1 MHGDLRSPE
10 TRQFANGCGSRFE
23 VELARAESFA
33 AKLRISEVEMQNDVP
48 LGAIRHDWKVEE
60 VLALL
65 RLPLPELIYTAQSIH
80 RRHFDPAKVELAQL
94 LSIKTG
100 GCPENCGYCS
110 QSAHFD
116 TGVAATRLMP
126 TEAIVADARRA
137 KANGATRF
145 CMGAAWRS
153 PKDRDIDAL
162 CPAIAAV
169 KELGLETCMTLGML
183 TGAQAR
189 KLKAAGLDFY
199 NHNLDTAPEYYAKVV
214 TTRTYADR
222 LETLG
227 HVREAGIAVC
237 CGGIVG
243 MGESER
249 DRASLLCQLATL
261 PAHPE
266 SVPINLL
273 MQVEGTPLGVSERID
288 TLDLVRTVAVAR
300 IVMPK
305 SVVRLSAGRERMSD
319 EAQALCL
326 IAGANS
332 IFVGTRLLTT
342 PNPRPDRDASLLARL
357 GMEADPLPPL
367 APQRRELGEGYN

>member
-1 MHGDLRSPE
+1 M
-10 TRQFANGCGSRFE
+10 
-23 VELARAESFA
+23 
-33 AKLRISEVEMQNDVP
+33 NDV
-48 LGAIRHDWKVEE
+48 GTREVVADSTIAGTVRHDWTVDE
-60 VLALL
+60 VLSLL
-65 RLPLPELIYTAQSIH
+65 HLPFPELIYTAQSIH
-80 RRHFDPAKVELAQL
+80 RQRFDPAKVELAQL

-100 GCPENCGYCS
+100 GCPEDCGYCA
-110 QSAHFD
+110 QSAHFE
-116 TGVAATRLMP
+116 TGVAATKLM
-126 TEAIVADARRA
+126 AADDIVAEARRA

-169 KELGLETCMTLGML
+169 KGLGMETCVTLGML
-183 TGAQAR
+183 TGPQAW

-199 NHNLDTAPEYYAKVV
+199 NHNLDTSPEYYGAIVS
-214 TTRTYADR
+214 TRAYADR

-227 HVREAGIAVC
+227 HVRDAGISVC

-249 DRASLLCQLATL
+249 DRASLLCQLANL

-266 SVPINLL
+266 SVPVNLL
-273 MQVEGTPLGVSERID
+273 MQIEGTPLGRSARID
-288 TLDLVRTVAVAR
+288 TLDLVRTIAAAR
-300 IVMPK
+300 IAMPR

-326 IAGANS
+326 LAGANS
-332 IFVGTRLLTT
+332 IFVGARLLTT
-342 PNPRPDRDASLLARL
+342 SNPSRDHDAHLLARL
-357 GMEADPLPPL
+357 GMDAAASGVGPL
-367 APQRRELGEGYN
+367 APGRRSAEEA

>member
-1 MHGDLRSPE
+1 M
-10 TRQFANGCGSRFE
+10 TY
-23 VELARAESFA
+23 
-33 AKLRISEVEMQNDVP
+33 EVEMWEDAGQRAF
-48 LGAIRHDWKVEE
+48 LGTIRHDWTVEE
-60 VLALL
+60 VLALV

-100 GCPENCGYCS
+100 GCPENCGYCA

-116 TGVAATRLMP
+116 TGLAATKLMP
-126 TEAIVADARRA
+126 AAEIVAEARRA
-137 KANGATRF
+137 KANGASRF

-162 CPAIAAV
+162 CPAIAEV

-189 KLKAAGLDFY
+189 KLKSVGLDFY
-199 NHNLDTAPEYYAKVV
+199 NHNLDTSPEYYGEVV
-214 TTRTYADR
+214 TTRTYDDR

-227 HVREAGIAVC
+227 HVRDAGIAVC

-249 DRASLLCQLATL
+249 DRASLLCQLANL

-273 MQVEGTPLGVSERID
+273 MQVDGTPLGGSQRID
-288 TLDLVRTVAVAR
+288 ALDLVRTIAAAR
-300 IVMPK
+300 IVMPQ
-305 SVVRLSAGRERMSD
+305 SVVRLSAGREGMTD

-326 IAGANS
+326 LAGANS
-332 IFVGTRLLTT
+332 IFYGEKLLTT
-342 PNPRPDRDASLLARL
+342 PNPEADADQALLRDAGLK
-357 GMEADPLPPL
+357 PL
-367 APQRRELGEGYN
+367 APDGAREPRACG